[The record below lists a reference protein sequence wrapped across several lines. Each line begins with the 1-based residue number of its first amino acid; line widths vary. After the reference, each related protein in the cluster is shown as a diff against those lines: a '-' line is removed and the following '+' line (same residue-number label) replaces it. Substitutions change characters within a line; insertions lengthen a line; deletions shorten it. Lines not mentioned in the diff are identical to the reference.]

1 VKKENGIAGWYTSQL
16 LELIRNGCKL
26 SHLVDADDT
35 TLCIRIYCC
44 CTRICTECLLSSGL
58 TMAHGVR
65 LSIGFDFLQFNCPPV
80 YASMFHLQGL
90 KSLFLHK
97 SEKFRLLS
105 RIAMTVTSSFTTT
118 HENPWVQILW
128 FRHWTV
134 SPQMS
139 RRWKW
144 IWWEQLSL
152 ENPSQ
157 GSAKTQGKSRFHK
170 ATWLVV
176 WNMFYF
182 RIYWECHRIPTDEL
196 IFFRGV
202 ETC

>member
-1 VKKENGIAGWYTSQL
+1 
-16 LELIRNGCKL
+16 
-26 SHLVDADDT
+26 
-35 TLCIRIYCC
+35 
-44 CTRICTECLLSSGL
+44 
-58 TMAHGVR
+58 MAHGVR

-80 YASMFHLQGL
+80 YASMFPLQGL

-157 GSAKTQGKSRFHK
+157 GSAKTQGKSCRFQ
-170 ATWLVV
+170 TISQGNLVGGLEHV
-176 WNMFYF
+176 LFLH
-182 RIYWECHRIPTDEL
+182 IL
-196 IFFRGV
+196 GV
-202 ETC
+202 SSNPN